1 MLASTLTLD
10 DEEEVQEE
18 LRAIQEGIVD
28 KTTSMDL
35 PSVPTTEPVKSKG
48 GNVKLR
54 FFSPAALIISV
65 APESEPTFN
74 KIAVPM

>member
-28 KTTSMDL
+28 KAASIDL
-35 PSVPTTEPVKSKG
+35 PSVPTTEPIQSNEGKM
-48 GNVKLR
+48 KLR
-54 FFSPAALIISV
+54 FFSPSPLIISV
-65 APESEPTFN
+65 APESEPAIN
-74 KIAVPM
+74 KVAVPM